1 MKKFEYRKFE
11 SSGTMTL
18 DMLNA
23 LGEDGW
29 ELVAEYKTDDE
40 LTPWI
45 QIFKREKE

>member
-11 SSGTMTL
+11 SSGVMSL
-18 DMLNA
+18 KMLND

-40 LTPWI
+40 LTPWT
-45 QIFKREKE
+45 QIFKRGKD